1 MNSVARAN
9 SAPVS
14 RALSADRGKV
24 AVPSQPFPKS
34 GNTVVP
40 LRPPQLA
47 PATAASRSEE
57 PARPAERLARVIY
70 MASVG
75 GYMAVHHNHLVEVN
89 GRMVWPDAEALAR
102 DALTVGVVAS
112 TLVINTART

>member
-1 MNSVARAN
+1 MKFVARAN

-14 RALSADRGKV
+14 RALSADRGKIAISV
-24 AVPSQPFPKS
+24 QPPPKS
-34 GNTVVP
+34 GDTVVP

-47 PATAASRSEE
+47 PATAVNRFQE

-89 GRMVWPDAEALAR
+89 GRMVWPDAESLAR
-102 DALTVGVVAS
+102 DTLSVGIVAS
-112 TLVINTART
+112 TLVINTARA

>member
-1 MNSVARAN
+1 MNVVARAN

-14 RALSADRGKV
+14 RALIAGRGKI
-24 AVPSQPFPKS
+24 AVPVRPSPNS
-34 GNTVVP
+34 GSPVVP
-40 LRPPQLA
+40 LRPPQPA
-47 PATAASRSEE
+47 PAASRPEE

-89 GRMVWPDAEALAR
+89 GRMVWPDAESLAR